1 MQLQLK
7 INTQNLKKKKKRK
20 KGKQNKTKQNKT
32 KNNSNGKWSKAY
44 YVVSSNTNKNKN
56 HFSYLVHIKVAIM
69 ISLVFEEKRERLTES
84 ICLYLDMVSTG

>member
-7 INTQNLKKKKKRK
+7 INTHKIILKKRER
-20 KGKQNKTKQNKT
+20 KTKQNKT

-44 YVVSSNTNKNKN
+44 YVVSSNNKKNKN
-56 HFSYLVHIKVAIM
+56 HFPYLVHIKVAIM
-69 ISLVFEEKRERLTES
+69 ISLMFEEKRERLKES